1 MKNYEEA
8 TRFYT
13 MCLGINGPYQE
24 SAAKN
29 LTVIKAEQ
37 PEPK

>member
-1 MKNYEEA
+1 MKNYAEA

-13 MCLGINGPYQE
+13 LCLAINSPYQE

-37 PEPK
+37 AEQK